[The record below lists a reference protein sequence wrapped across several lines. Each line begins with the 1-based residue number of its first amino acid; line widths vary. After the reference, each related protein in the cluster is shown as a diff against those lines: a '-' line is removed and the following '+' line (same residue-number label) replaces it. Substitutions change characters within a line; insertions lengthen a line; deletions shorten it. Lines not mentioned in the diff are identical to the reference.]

1 MSIATGPVSLFGK
14 PFTSLP
20 VGIWVPLVGMAW
32 VFVNV
37 LLVGLGF
44 RTGYQV
50 TCGLLAGGIDGSI
63 LASIVLATLGEKLQA
78 GTTGLLG
85 GYGFHDAMSKF
96 KSTPQYVDWL
106 HEHLEWVL
114 VQLLGKDE
122 GFHKAVQHEVL
133 WIASTAA
140 VVVLAT
146 LIVQLVRTDGNR
158 PAQGH

>member
-63 LASIVLATLGEKLQA
+63 LASIVLAS
-78 GTTGLLG
+78 
-85 GYGFHDAMSKF
+85 GYGFHDALSKF

-106 HEHLEWVL
+106 HEHLEWIL
-114 VQLLGKDE
+114 VQLFGTDE